1 MGELGQGFTLI
12 RSWHSETMNGKK
24 KVWGATKTLLAIL
37 AEAGEITVKAFFIH
51 PYSHLFCNH
60 GVKNNF
66 YVSVSRL
73 KKRGLITK
81 RSDTFRLTRQG
92 EKEAFF
98 AHLDA
103 QTVLYKPKKRKWDG
117 RWRMIIFDVPEKK
130 RRYRDYLRQMLK
142 TLGFKELQK
151 STWVT
156 PFPIP
161 DFLKEL
167 LWEERMKHF
176 TRFITIKEI
185 DYDQDLRKTFGLAG
199 LAK

>member
-1 MGELGQGFTLI
+1 M
-12 RSWHSETMNGKK
+12 
-24 KVWGATKTLLAIL
+24 LALL
-37 AEAGEITVKAFFIH
+37 AEAGEVTVKSFFAH
-51 PYSHLFCNH
+51 PYSHLFCSH
-60 GVKNNF
+60 GRKKNF
-66 YVSVSRL
+66 YVSVSQL
-73 KKRGLITK
+73 KKRGFITK
-81 RSDTFRLTRQG
+81 RSDTFRLTRRG

-103 QTVLYKPKKRKWDG
+103 QTVLYKPARQKWDG

-130 RRYRDYLRQMLK
+130 RKYRDYLRQMLK

-151 STWVT
+151 SAWIT
-156 PFPIP
+156 PYSIP

-185 DYDQDLRKTFGLAG
+185 DYDKDLRKTFGIT
-199 LAK
+199 